1 MTLFSDVLMAPPDPV
16 LNLNVLYK
24 KDTNPKKVNLGV
36 GAYKTDHLLP
46 WVFPAVRKAE
56 EKLFNAHLDHE
67 YLPIEGDSLYNQLSL
82 ELILGK
88 NFIHKDR
95 VSIVQTIGG
104 TSALK
109 LASDFLMHFG
119 PKTIYISNPTWP
131 NHKNIFGFAG
141 LNVEYY
147 PYYDIESQKFC
158 FDEFLH
164 MINKM
169 IEGSII
175 VLHGACHNPTGIDP
189 TKGEWL
195 EILNAIKKKNL
206 LPFFDSAYQGLSKG
220 IEEDAYV
227 MRLFLDHF
235 EEMIIASSYSKNFG
249 LYGERAGSLIVL
261 SKTKEESL
269 KTLSQLKVIT
279 RVNFSSPVLYGA
291 RIVGTILNDPMLKTE
306 WEDNVRTV
314 RDRIKEMRLQLY
326 DKLTEKLTGYD
337 FSSIIKQNGMFS
349 FCGLKKEQVD
359 RLINE
364 YSIYLLSNGRIS
376 IAGLS
381 TVNLD
386 YVVDAIVSVF

>member
-1 MTLFSDVLMAPPDPV
+1 M
-16 LNLNVLYK
+16 
-24 KDTNPKKVNLGV
+24 
-36 GAYKTDHLLP
+36 
-46 WVFPAVRKAE
+46 
-56 EKLFNAHLDHE
+56 
-67 YLPIEGDSLYNQLSL
+67 
-82 ELILGK
+82 
-88 NFIHKDR
+88 
-95 VSIVQTIGG
+95 
-104 TSALK
+104 
-109 LASDFLMHFG
+109 
-119 PKTIYISNPTWP
+119 
-131 NHKNIFGFAG
+131 
-141 LNVEYY
+141 
-147 PYYDIESQKFC
+147 
-158 FDEFLH
+158 
-164 MINKM
+164 
-169 IEGSII
+169 
-175 VLHGACHNPTGIDP
+175 
-189 TKGEWL
+189 
-195 EILNAIKKKNL
+195 
-206 LPFFDSAYQGLSKG
+206 
-220 IEEDAYV
+220 
-227 MRLFLDHF
+227 
-235 EEMIIASSYSKNFG
+235 
-249 LYGERAGSLIVL
+249 IVL